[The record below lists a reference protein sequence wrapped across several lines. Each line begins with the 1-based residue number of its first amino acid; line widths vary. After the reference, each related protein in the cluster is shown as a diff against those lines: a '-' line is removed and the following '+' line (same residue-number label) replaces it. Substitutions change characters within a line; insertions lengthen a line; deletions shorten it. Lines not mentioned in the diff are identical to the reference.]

1 MLRWSAAA
9 HFKSQVKTVKKKEK
23 KNWVKP
29 FKTIVM
35 EIIPL
40 LLLLLLSK
48 CILYIFY
55 MIKKH
60 QTLYSGVVN
69 ITHADGLLLPAF
81 LISAP
86 TIEKKTIK

>member
-1 MLRWSAAA
+1 LKRCAGQQQ
-9 HFKSQVKTVKKKEK
+9 HTLKVKSRLLIK